1 MINRI
6 YTCSFR
12 QLARDGKLKNAKTI
26 ARVWRRIMPHAKI
39 HIRRGCVVYAYSRH
53 LNETL
58 AMIEFA
64 QKVKQRR
71 KEMQDER
78 EKLDTEQPTNGE

>member
-1 MINRI
+1 M
-6 YTCSFR
+6 
-12 QLARDGKLKNAKTI
+12 
-26 ARVWRRIMPHAKI
+26 
-39 HIRRGCVVYAYSRH
+39 VYAYSRH

-58 AMIEFA
+58 TMIEFA